1 MNWAGTNKGEGFEYH
16 LLAIAMA
23 LAVMIGGA
31 GAPSVDR
38 ALSGS
43 GPAADRTL
51 P

>member
-1 MNWAGTNKGEGFEYH
+1 

-38 ALSGS
+38 ALRVRRS
-43 GPAADRTL
+43 PADRTL

>member
-1 MNWAGTNKGEGFEYH
+1 
-16 LLAIAMA
+16 MA